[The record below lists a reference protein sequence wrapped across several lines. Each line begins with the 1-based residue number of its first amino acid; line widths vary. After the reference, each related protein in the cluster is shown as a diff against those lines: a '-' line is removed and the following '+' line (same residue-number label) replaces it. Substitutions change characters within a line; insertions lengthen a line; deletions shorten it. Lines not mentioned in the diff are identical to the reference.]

1 MNTNENTNEFDEY
14 LVVKYFPAIILIP
27 AIAVIIVCS
36 ALLALQVFI
45 GLIALAS
52 ICFMQSFYFISTG
65 MGEHDTLSVVYSLLT
80 GLAGVGLLF
89 VDYKI
94 VTTIYCFI
102 AKKVFSPGKS

>member
-1 MNTNENTNEFDEY
+1 MSTNEFDEY
-14 LVVKYFPAIILIP
+14 SLAKYFPAIILIP
-27 AIAVIIVCS
+27 AIAVIIVWL
-36 ALLALQVFI
+36 ALLVLQVVI
-45 GLIALAS
+45 GFIALALM
-52 ICFMQSFYFISTG
+52 CFVQSFYFISVG